1 MEVRKIRI
9 GPEDEARLRELLRIH
24 EAEIDSLSDEQLDV
38 AEDQTSER
46 LVRLLNKQ
54 GNSNTKSISIP
65 RSRSPWKA
73 GTVAFLAAAAAVLFV
88 QSRMSENESYQ
99 PQLVTKG
106 ITKASRLACESSI
119 VESDGTTPD
128 FAGAH
133 YLVKA
138 DKSSYLKLHCGQPVY
153 VHVGFM
159 KGELLHLEMS
169 NLSVSVSEKVVMNGI
184 DRVDFTSLVRARNGL
199 AVLVTDRPLNKQDL
213 NAAERSGYWLEEVPL
228 KIKR

>member
-1 MEVRKIRI
+1 MEVRKIKI

-24 EAEIDSLSDEQLDV
+24 EAEIDSLSDDQLEV

-46 LVRLLNKQ
+46 LKTLLNKPIH
-54 GNSNTKSISIP
+54 SNPISLP

-88 QSRMSENESYQ
+88 QSRMSDEALHQ
-99 PQLVTKG
+99 PQLVSKG
-106 ITKASRLACESSI
+106 ITKASRIDCESSI

-128 FAGAH
+128 HVGDH

-138 DKSSYLKLHCGQPVY
+138 DKSSYLKLRCGQPVY
-153 VHVGFM
+153 VHLGFM
-159 KGELLHLEMS
+159 KGELLHLELS

-184 DRVDFTSLVRARNGL
+184 DRVDFTSLTRARKGL
-199 AVLVTDRPLNKQDL
+199 TVLVTDRPLDKQDL
-213 NAAERSGYWLEEVPL
+213 NPAERSVFWVEEVPL